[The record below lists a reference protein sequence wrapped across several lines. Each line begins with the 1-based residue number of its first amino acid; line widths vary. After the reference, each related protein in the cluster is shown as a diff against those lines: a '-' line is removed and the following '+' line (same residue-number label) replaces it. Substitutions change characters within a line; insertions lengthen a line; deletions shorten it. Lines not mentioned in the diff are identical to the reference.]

1 MIAPEFES
9 QAEAFQQEVYRE
21 YYLAEAGFKERLDIT
36 PIYERYS
43 HLFSEPL
50 VRELLTPA
58 QTRQEGYVAEWV
70 TLEHLEHVVKEL
82 TERVSNEMRKATVD
96 WDGKQV
102 SFHDLRPMMANETD
116 LGRRHRLDDLERGV
130 TATANPERAER
141 LGYLHDKA
149 RELGFQ
155 SYVALCDHLRS
166 LSLDSLTQQIRAL
179 LDATRVVFFQQLERY
194 LGDIALSMDSARTC
208 DILAVF
214 RGQRFDPLF
223 PERSMIP
230 ALASS
235 LHGLG
240 IDLATQA
247 NLELD
252 TEPRP
257 LKTPRAFCVPIRIP
271 QEVKLVTKPS
281 GGPDDYESLLH
292 EAGHAEHFVHVDP
305 RLPFPF
311 KRLGDNSVTEGYAF
325 LLQYLLHSR
334 HWLCRVLGIEN
345 SDDYLEHARFKKLWL
360 LRRYASKLL
369 YEQELHVDLDGAQQ
383 RYVSILGGALGVNIA
398 PENYLADTDD
408 AFYCAQYLRAWIFEV
423 QLRRFLE
430 DQFGREWFASLEAG
444 NFLVSLW
451 RRGQEL
457 RAEELVREMGYA
469 DLDARY
475 LIDEL
480 LAIQDD

>member
-9 QAEAFQQEVYRE
+9 QAEAFHQEVYHE
-21 YYLAEAGFKERLDIT
+21 YYLAQAGLKERLDIT

-50 VRELLTPA
+50 VRGLLTP
-58 QTRQEGYVAEWV
+58 TPSRKESYVSEWV
-70 TLEHLEHVVKEL
+70 TLEHLEHTVKEL
-82 TERVSNEMRKATVD
+82 TEHVNNEMRKATVD
-96 WDGKQV
+96 WDGEQV
-102 SFHDLRPMMANETD
+102 SFHDLRPLMANETD
-116 LGRRHRLDDLERGV
+116 LARRHLLDDLERGV
-130 TATANPERAER
+130 TASANQERAER
-141 LGYLHDKA
+141 LAHLHSKA
-149 RELGFQ
+149 TDLGFQ
-155 SYVALCDHLRS
+155 SYVQLCDQLRG
-166 LSLDSLTQQIRAL
+166 LRLHSLTQQMRTL
-179 LDATRVVFFQQLERY
+179 LEATRADFLQQLELY
-194 LGDIALSMDSARTC
+194 LEEIGVDLNNARAC
-208 DILAVF
+208 DILALF

-223 PERSMIP
+223 PEDSMIP
-230 ALASS
+230 ALAAT

-247 NLELD
+247 NLQLD
-252 TEPRP
+252 TESRP
-257 LKTPRAFCVPIRIP
+257 LKTPRAFCAPIRIP

-305 RLPFPF
+305 SLPFPF

-334 HWLCRVLGIEN
+334 RWLRGVLGIEN
-345 SDDYLEHARFKKLWL
+345 ASDYLEHARFKKLWL

-369 YEQELHVDLDGAQQ
+369 YEQELHADVEKGQQ
-383 RYVSILGGALGVNIA
+383 RYVSILGDELGVEIA

-430 DQFGREWFASLEAG
+430 DQFGGDWFDRLEAG
-444 NFLVSLW
+444 SFLLSLW

-457 RAEELVREMGYA
+457 RAEELVGEMGYNG
-469 DLDARY
+469 LEARY
-475 LIDEL
+475 LIEEL
-480 LAIQDD
+480 VSFRDD

>member
-1 MIAPEFES
+1 MVAPEFES
-9 QAEAFQQEVYRE
+9 QAEAFHQEVYRE
-21 YYLAEAGFKERLDIT
+21 YYLAQAGLKERLDIT

-50 VRELLTPA
+50 VRALLTSA
-58 QTRQEGYVAEWV
+58 HNRQQAYVSEWV
-70 TLEHLEHVVKEL
+70 TLEHLEHMVKEL

-96 WDGKQV
+96 WDGQQV
-102 SFHDLRPMMANETD
+102 SFHDLRPLMANEKD
-116 LGRRHRLDDLERGV
+116 LARRHRLDDLEREV
-130 TATANPERAER
+130 TAATNPERVER
-141 LGYLHDKA
+141 LAHLHSKA
-149 RELGFQ
+149 RDLGFHN
-155 SYVALCDHLRS
+155 YVELCDQLRS
-166 LSLDSLTQQIRAL
+166 LRLQSLAEQMQAV
-179 LDATRVVFFQQLERY
+179 LDATQADFFQQVGPY
-194 LGDIALSMDSARTC
+194 LDEIGVDPHDARTC
-208 DILAVF
+208 DILALF
-214 RGQRFDPLF
+214 RGQRFDPFF
-223 PERSMIP
+223 PEDSMIP
-230 ALASS
+230 ALAAT
-235 LHGLG
+235 LRGLG

-247 NLELD
+247 NLQLD

-257 LKTPRAFCVPIRIP
+257 LKTPRAFCAPIRIP

-305 RLPFPF
+305 GLPFTF

-334 HWLCRVLGIEN
+334 PWLRRMLGIED
-345 SDDYLEHARFKKLWL
+345 SGDYLEHARFKKLWL

-369 YEQELHVDLDGAQQ
+369 YEQELHADLDEAQQ
-383 RYVSILGGALGVNIA
+383 RYVSILGGALGVRIA

-430 DQFGREWFASLEAG
+430 DQFGREWFDHLEAG
-444 NFLVSLW
+444 RFLLSLW

-469 DLDARY
+469 DLDAQY

-480 LAIQDD
+480 LSFHDD